1 MFSHLKDFKVGFTHF
16 IALTYQPNEA
26 TFMNVWSRRGAIV
39 LKINQ
44 EGSDLVIPIVCENN
58 TTNQASKSKVKK
70 LGVLVIQVCGSLSI
84 TF

>member
-26 TFMNVWSRRGAIV
+26 TFMNVWSRRGAVV
-39 LKINQ
+39 LKVNQ
-44 EGSDLVIPIVCENN
+44 EGSDLVVPIVCEKN
-58 TTNQASKSKVKK
+58 TTNRASKSKAKK
-70 LGVLVIQVCGSLSI
+70 LGVLVIQVCGGLNI